1 MESRVRYIF
10 CIILFTFLLVSVSC
24 DRNNSSNQ
32 SVVSDNTTISAS
44 SEFEVSLNYEA
55 PLEYV
60 ADIPI
65 KEPSMT
71 FVDDP
76 YRSEHVRL
84 YTDEDFY
91 QYDENGNLRV
101 IASLVDNETHYYS
114 HEEVMSWNV
123 GDYLVIDEDVRILIE
138 SLDVKVA
145 QYVNSVY
152 IESEHIVL
160 GENYVLLHNY
170 NAPESVWDYWVLYQ
184 IVSNG
189 TSASMI
195 EVHEQLGVVE
205 LTIAE
210 DCIISVDDSDG
221 ELWDYSVYEYQDVT
235 DSVCFYVLTSEFVEF
250 ITSQDDYYQTPLAIP
265 VNIDYEDGLI
275 TYISILEYSRYGHA
289 YKLE

>member
-32 SVVSDNTTISAS
+32 SVVIDNTTISAS

-76 YRSEHVRL
+76 NRLEQIRL

-138 SLDVKVA
+138 SLDVNVA
-145 QYVNSVY
+145 QYVNSAY
-152 IESEHIVL
+152 IETEHIVL
-160 GENYVLLHNY
+160 GENYVLRHNY

-189 TSASMI
+189 NSVSMI
-195 EVHEQLGVVE
+195 EVQEQLGVVE

-265 VNIDYEDGLI
+265 VDIDYEDGLI
-275 TYISILEYSRYGHA
+275 TNISILEYSRYGHA

>member
-10 CIILFTFLLVSVSC
+10 CIILITFLLVSVSC

-32 SVVSDNTTISAS
+32 SVGIDNTTISAS

-65 KEPSMT
+65 KELSMT

-76 YRSEHVRL
+76 YRLEQVRL

-114 HEEVMSWNV
+114 HEEVMSSNV

-138 SLDVKVA
+138 SLDVNVA
-145 QYVNSVY
+145 QYVNSAY
-152 IESEHIVL
+152 IEREHIVL

-189 TSASMI
+189 TSTSMI

-221 ELWDYSVYEYQDVT
+221 ELWDYCWTGVFT
-235 DSVCFYVLTSEFVEF
+235 
-250 ITSQDDYYQTPLAIP
+250 
-265 VNIDYEDGLI
+265 
-275 TYISILEYSRYGHA
+275 IS
-289 YKLE
+289 

>member
-10 CIILFTFLLVSVSC
+10 CIILFTILLVTVSC

-76 YRSEHVRL
+76 YRSEYVRL

-123 GDYLVIDEDVRILIE
+123 GDYLVIDEDVCILIE

-235 DSVCFYVLTSEFVEF
+235 DSFCFYVLTSEFVEF

-265 VNIDYEDGLI
+265 VNIDYEDGLV

>member
-10 CIILFTFLLVSVSC
+10 CIILFTILLVTVSC

-76 YRSEHVRL
+76 YRSEYVRL

-123 GDYLVIDEDVRILIE
+123 GEYLVIDEDVRILIE

-145 QYVNSVY
+145 QYVNSAY

-235 DSVCFYVLTSEFVEF
+235 DSFCFYVLTSEFVEF

-265 VNIDYEDGLI
+265 VNIDYEDGLV

>member
-1 MESRVRYIF
+1 MESRVRFIF
-10 CIILFTFLLVSVSC
+10 CIILITFLLVSVSC

-32 SVVSDNTTISAS
+32 SVVIDNTTISAS

-76 YRSEHVRL
+76 NRLEQVRL

-138 SLDVKVA
+138 SLEVNVA
-145 QYVNSVY
+145 QYVNSAY

-210 DCIISVDDSDG
+210 DCIIRVDDSDG
-221 ELWDYSVYEYQDVT
+221 ELWGYSVYEYQDVT
-235 DSVCFYVLTSEFVEF
+235 DSICFYVLTSEFVEF

-275 TYISILEYSRYGHA
+275 TNISILEYSRYGHA

>member
-10 CIILFTFLLVSVSC
+10 CIILFTILLVTVSC

-76 YRSEHVRL
+76 YRSEYVRL

-123 GDYLVIDEDVRILIE
+123 GEYLVIDEDVRILIE

-145 QYVNSVY
+145 QYVNSAY

-189 TSASMI
+189 TSVSMI

-235 DSVCFYVLTSEFVEF
+235 DSFCFYVLTSEFVEF

-265 VNIDYEDGLI
+265 VNIDYEDGLV

>member
-32 SVVSDNTTISAS
+32 SVVIDNTTISAS

-60 ADIPI
+60 SDIPI

-138 SLDVKVA
+138 SLDVNVA
-145 QYVNSVY
+145 QYVNSAY
-152 IESEHIVL
+152 IEREHIVL

-189 TSASMI
+189 TSVSII
-195 EVHEQLGVVE
+195 EVHEQIGVVE

-235 DSVCFYVLTSEFVEF
+235 DSICFYVLTSEFVEF

-265 VNIDYEDGLI
+265 VNIDYEDGLV

>member
-32 SVVSDNTTISAS
+32 SVVIDDTTISAS

-76 YRSEHVRL
+76 NRLEQVRL

-123 GDYLVIDEDVRILIE
+123 GDYLVIDEDVRVLIE
-138 SLDVKVA
+138 SLDVNVA
-145 QYVNSVY
+145 QYVNSAY
-152 IESEHIVL
+152 IETEHIVL
-160 GENYVLLHNY
+160 SENYVLRHNY

-189 TSASMI
+189 NSVSMI
-195 EVHEQLGVVE
+195 EVQEQLGVVE

-265 VNIDYEDGLI
+265 VDIDYEDGLI
-275 TYISILEYSRYGHA
+275 TNISILEYSRYGHA

>member
-76 YRSEHVRL
+76 NRLEQVRL

-123 GDYLVIDEDVRILIE
+123 GDYLVIDEDVRVLIE
-138 SLDVKVA
+138 SLDVNVA
-145 QYVNSVY
+145 QYVNSAY
-152 IESEHIVL
+152 IEVEHIVL
-160 GENYVLLHNY
+160 GENYVLRHNY

-189 TSASMI
+189 NSVSMI
-195 EVHEQLGVVE
+195 EVQEQLGVVE

-265 VNIDYEDGLI
+265 VDIDYEDGLI
-275 TYISILEYSRYGHA
+275 TNISILEYSRYGHA

>member
-145 QYVNSVY
+145 QYVNSAY

-189 TSASMI
+189 TSVSII

-235 DSVCFYVLTSEFVEF
+235 DSICFYVLTSEFVEF

-265 VNIDYEDGLI
+265 VNIDYEDGLV

>member
-235 DSVCFYVLTSEFVEF
+235 DSICFYVLTSEFVEF

>member
-44 SEFEVSLNYEA
+44 SEFEVSMNYEA

-60 ADIPI
+60 EDIPI

-235 DSVCFYVLTSEFVEF
+235 DSICFYVLTSEFVEF

>member
-10 CIILFTFLLVSVSC
+10 WIILFTFLLVSVSC

-71 FVDDP
+71 FIDDP
-76 YRSEHVRL
+76 NRLEQVRL

-138 SLDVKVA
+138 SLDVNVA
-145 QYVNSVY
+145 QYVNSAY

-189 TSASMI
+189 TSVSMI
-195 EVHEQLGVVE
+195 EVQEQLGVVE

-210 DCIISVDDSDG
+210 DCIIRVDDSDG

-235 DSVCFYVLTSEFVEF
+235 DSICFYVLTSEFVEF

-265 VNIDYEDGLI
+265 VDIDYEDGLI
-275 TYISILEYSRYGHA
+275 TYINILEYSRYGHA